1 MRDGDET
8 LELLVIQHGAGDGS
22 GGPAKLVGGLDL
34 VGEEELDVLGQG
46 RALLGR
52 LQLQMQL
59 DERVDVARNDFVGDG
74 IDEGL
79 PSCCDEDEDAGARPL
94 VARVADLE
102 EGFGEGERASA
113 RLDADS
119 FDPLCGLI
127 SSGFCEGCDILG
139 RDLPEVLGQGVGHVW
154 DSVKVLPQSAGR
166 DQLTLPRS
174 AVPPRGARSTP
185 EGGCIRSLETT

>member
-1 MRDGDET
+1 MIL
-8 LELLVIQHGAGDGS
+8 LEMGS
-22 GGPAKLVGGLDL
+22 MK
-34 VGEEELDVLGQG
+34 
-46 RALLGR
+46 ALPP
-52 LQLQMQL
+52 
-59 DERVDVARNDFVGDG
+59 VAMT
-74 IDEGL
+74 
-79 PSCCDEDEDAGARPL
+79 EDEDAGARPL

-113 RLDADS
+113 RLDV
-119 FDPLCGLI
+119 DPLDPPCGLI

-154 DSVKVLPQSAGR
+154 DSVKALPQSAGR

-185 EGGCIRSLETT
+185 EGGCVRSLETT